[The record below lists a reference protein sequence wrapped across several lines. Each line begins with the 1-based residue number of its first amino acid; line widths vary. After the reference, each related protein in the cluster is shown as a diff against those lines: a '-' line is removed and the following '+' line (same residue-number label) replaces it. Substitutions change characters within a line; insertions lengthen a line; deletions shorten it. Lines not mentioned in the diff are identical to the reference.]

1 MKNRRFVQRVNM
13 GLRMSARGHSR
24 QGRLWIM
31 LASGLA
37 LGLFGGWSALFR
49 EASVAA
55 PPQSANRPAGQRRRL
70 FDAFS
75 PSKKPPEPQ
84 EYIAAP
90 LPPTVAAIQQL
101 EKQDAAGGPLRI
113 ARAAQAYKGPA
124 TPSPKMSH
132 RVPTW
137 TEAVAFAS

>member
-31 LASGLA
+31 LACGLA

-55 PPQSANRPAGQRRRL
+55 QPQAANRPAGQRLRPHVP
-70 FDAFS
+70 DAR
-75 PSKKPPEPQ
+75 
-84 EYIAAP
+84 
-90 LPPTVAAIQQL
+90 T
-101 EKQDAAGGPLRI
+101 G
-113 ARAAQAYKGPA
+113 
-124 TPSPKMSH
+124 
-132 RVPTW
+132 
-137 TEAVAFAS
+137 